1 MNTLRLK
8 DIFMSL
14 NFEFPNILSLFEE
27 YKDPKRNSSSAFLI
41 WYLINYYRLDEQEAI
56 DSVCDQKGDKGI
68 DGIYINHSEGMIDI
82 FQTKLTEKNGRT
94 LGDTSLK
101 EFVGTL
107 QQIKTKENVDALL
120 NDKQT
125 NQQLKGLID
134 RTNLSQYINQ
144 YKVRGI
150 FISNMEMDNNGLSY
164 LNNHSDN
171 IIVLGP
177 KELKEEYIDST
188 RYVENNRESVFTIG
202 SSEYLKYS
210 VDENTFAIISPIKAS
225 ELVKINGISNQEVF
239 SYNVRGHLGN
249 TSVNK
254 GITSS
259 LKNVSL
265 HLKFPLFHNGITVV
279 CEKIDINQAANKLII
294 KNAFIVNGCQS
305 LSTLYKNS
313 REITEN
319 LNILVKFVQ
328 VSVDSDLAK
337 TITNFSNNQNGVK
350 ARDFKSNNPI
360 QIRLKHEIEK
370 NFPEYFFEIKRGET
384 DNTKKYY
391 IVNEDAGIW
400 MMSFDLKEPW
410 GTHRKYQIFD
420 DKYNEIFSGPNV
432 DGYRIVMLY
441 WFNEIIKEKIIELDN
456 KLMAKYAL
464 TKNLLLYILRELL
477 ETDPKGNDLIKNPI
491 KYVCKLDRLKKV
503 ISVMVTDILIDLN
516 AEVKDLGEDFDYKSK
531 LRDAVWIKKICSDI
545 VSSYKKQVSRNR
557 ISSFEDTWNS
567 MNLTS

>member
-1 MNTLRLK
+1 
-8 DIFMSL
+8 MSL

-27 YKDPKRNSSSAFLI
+27 YKDPKRNNSSAFLI

-68 DGIYINHSEGMIDI
+68 DGIYINHSEGVIDI

-94 LGDTSLK
+94 LGDTALK

-107 QQIKTKENVDALL
+107 QQIKTEENVIALL

-134 RTNLSQYINQ
+134 RTNLSQYMHQ

-177 KELKEEYIDST
+177 KELREEYIDNT

-254 GITSS
+254 GITNS
-259 LKNVSL
+259 LKDVSL

-279 CEKIDINQAANKLII
+279 CEKIDINQAENKLII

-360 QIRLKHEIEK
+360 QIRLKNEIE
-370 NFPEYFFEIKRGET
+370 NSFHEYFFEIKRGET

-391 IVNEDAGIW
+391 IINEDAGIW

-420 DKYNEIFSGPNV
+420 DKYNEIFSGPNIN
-432 DGYRIVMLY
+432 GYRIVMLY
-441 WFNEIIKEKIIELDN
+441 WFNEIIKEKILDLDN

-477 ETDPKGNDLIKNPI
+477 ETDPAGNDLIKNPI
-491 KYVCKLDRLKKV
+491 KYVSEIDRLKKV

-531 LRDAVWIKKICSDI
+531 LRDAVWIKRICSDI

-557 ISSFEDTWNS
+557 ISSFEDAWNS